1 MRHPVSRRNPLASP
15 VWNAGLKV
23 PDYSSIRGTHFPN
36 VQDHRRAL
44 RGLTGSSL
52 PKLKQFCSLFDDEL
66 QTESARVEPQC
77 FLLKSL
83 SALNRFLCVC
93 VCVCESVNS
102 DNRDTSM
109 NCVPHN
115 NVK

>member
-1 MRHPVSRRNPLASP
+1 MFKIT
-15 VWNAGLKV
+15 AGPCADL
-23 PDYSSIRGTHFPN
+23 
-36 VQDHRRAL
+36 Q
-44 RGLTGSSL
+44 SSL
-52 PKLKQFCSLFDDEL
+52 PKLKQLCSLVDDEL
-66 QTESARVEPQC
+66 QTESARAEPQS
-77 FLLKSL
+77 FLVKSL

-102 DNRDTSM
+102 DNWDTSM

>member
-1 MRHPVSRRNPLASP
+1 MFKIT
-15 VWNAGLKV
+15 AGPCVDL
-23 PDYSSIRGTHFPN
+23 
-36 VQDHRRAL
+36 Q
-44 RGLTGSSL
+44 SSL
-52 PKLKQFCSLFDDEL
+52 PKLKQLCSLVDDEL
-66 QTESARVEPQC
+66 QTESARAEPQC

-102 DNRDTSM
+102 DNWDTSM